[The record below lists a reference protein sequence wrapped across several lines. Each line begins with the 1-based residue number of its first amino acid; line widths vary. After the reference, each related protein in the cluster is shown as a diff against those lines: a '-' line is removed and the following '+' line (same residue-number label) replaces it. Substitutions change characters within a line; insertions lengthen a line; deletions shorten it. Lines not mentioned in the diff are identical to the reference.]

1 MHRVG
6 EVVGVKIFHRHV
18 ATVSR
23 PRKARLSDIARECGT
38 SLATVSRA
46 LSQPSLVQPAT
57 LERIRAAALRLG
69 YLPNRK
75 ARALVSGQSSTIG
88 VVVPTLN
95 SAIFSVALQ
104 EMQRAFSANGY
115 QLLVASHEYDPAAE
129 AAALAQLVSHGVDGL
144 IVVGGARPQAA
155 WRIIE
160 AAAVP
165 LVQMWEGRDGHDS
178 VVVDNRHAGQL
189 IGEHL
194 ALLGHRRIGVVC
206 GHLRNNDRQR
216 ARVEGVRAVLAAA
229 DIDLPAHQISEQ
241 PLSIAAGRSG
251 CAALLELLPR
261 PTAIIGCVDLLAI
274 GAMIEA
280 QGRGIAVPEALSVVG
295 IDNVDFA
302 AHLSPSLTTV
312 DIPAAEIGAETAA
325 RMLQILGG
333 SDEQPQRLRLPIDLV
348 IRHSSASPTASLG
361 L

>member
-1 MHRVG
+1 M
-6 EVVGVKIFHRHV
+6 GVKFFHRQV

-23 PRKARLSDIARECGT
+23 PRKARLADIARDCGT

-46 LSQPSLVQPAT
+46 LSQPSLVQPRT

-69 YLPNRK
+69 YVPNRK
-75 ARALVSGQSSTIG
+75 ARALASGHSSTIG

-104 EMQRAFSANGY
+104 ELQRALAANGY

-129 AAALAQLVSHGVDGL
+129 TAALAQLVSHGVDGL
-144 IVVGGARPQAA
+144 VVVGGTRPQAT
-155 WRIIE
+155 WQLIE

-165 LVQMWEGRDGHDS
+165 LVQMWEGRDGHDC
-178 VVVDNRHAGQL
+178 VVVDNRQAGRL
-189 IGEHL
+189 VGEHL
-194 ALLGHRRIGVVC
+194 ARLGHRRIGVVC
-206 GHLRNNDRQR
+206 GNLRNNDRQR
-216 ARVEGVRAVLAAA
+216 ARVEGVRAALGAAG
-229 DIDLPAHQISEQ
+229 IDLPAHQLSEQ
-241 PLSIAAGRSG
+241 PLTIAAGRSG
-251 CAALLELLPR
+251 CAALLELMPR
-261 PTAIIGCVDLLAI
+261 PTAIIGTVDLLAI

-333 SDEQPQRLRLPIDLV
+333 SDEQPQHLELPIDLV
-348 IRHSSASPTASLG
+348 IRHSSACPSAA
-361 L
+361 